1 MKKTSFTILM
11 LIAVSV
17 FSVAFSATQAQQW
30 RVDKSHSAI
39 NFSVK
44 HFFTPVNGA
53 FNDYDATI
61 AFDPENL
68 QESHIDV
75 TIHVNSVDTKNQRRD
90 NHLKTDDFF
99 GAETWPDI
107 TFKSSR
113 IEKTGDNEF
122 VAYGQLT
129 IKEVAKEIEL
139 PFTLLGIMEH
149 PRREGTKIAGIT
161 ATTTINRT
169 EYEVGTGDWASNA
182 VVGDNVSVEIQLE
195 LNSMN

>member
-1 MKKTSFTILM
+1 QTKFLYMKKTSLTIFA

-17 FSVAFSATQAQQW
+17 FTLAFSAMQAQQW

-44 HFFTPVNGA
+44 HFFTPVHGT
-53 FNDYDATI
+53 FNDYEAAIT
-61 AFDPENL
+61 FDPENL

-75 TIHVNSVDTKNQRRD
+75 TISVNSVDTKNQRRD
-90 NHLKTDDFF
+90 NHLRTDDFF
-99 GAETWPDI
+99 GAETWPNI

-113 IEKTGDNEF
+113 IEKTGESEF

-129 IKEVAKEIEL
+129 LKEVTKEIEL

-169 EYEVGTGDWASNA
+169 DYEVGTGDWASNA
-182 VVGDNVSVEIQLE
+182 VVGDMVTVEIL
-195 LNSMN
+195 L

>member
-1 MKKTSFTILM
+1 MKKTSLTIFA
-11 LIAVSV
+11 LIVVSV
-17 FSVAFSATQAQQW
+17 FTLAFSAMQAQQW

-44 HFFTPVNGA
+44 HFFTPVHGT
-53 FNDYDATI
+53 FNDYEAAIT
-61 AFDPENL
+61 FDPENL

-75 TIHVNSVDTKNQRRD
+75 TISVNSVDTKNQRRD
-90 NHLKTDDFF
+90 NHLRTDDFF
-99 GAETWPDI
+99 GAETWPNI

-113 IEKTGDNEF
+113 IEKTGESEF

-129 IKEVAKEIEL
+129 LKEVTKEIEL

-169 EYEVGTGDWASNA
+169 DYEVGTGDWASNA
-182 VVGDNVSVEIQLE
+182 VVGDMVTVEILLE

>member
-1 MKKTSFTILM
+1 MKKTSLTIFT

-17 FSVAFSATQAQQW
+17 FTLAFSAMQVQQW

-44 HFFTPVNGA
+44 HFFTPVHGT
-53 FNDYDATI
+53 FNDYEAAIT
-61 AFDPENL
+61 FDPENL

-75 TIHVNSVDTKNQRRD
+75 TISVNSVDTKNQRRD

-113 IEKTGDNEF
+113 IEKTGEGEF

-129 IKEVAKEIEL
+129 LKEVTKEIEL
-139 PFTLLGIMEH
+139 PFTLLGIMDH

-169 EYEVGTGDWASNA
+169 DYEVGTGDWASNA
-182 VVGDNVSVEIQLE
+182 VVGDMVTVEILLE